1 MVLTEIEKK
10 ITKTV
15 EELSK
20 SVVIVRVNKPPVRLP
35 FGGVAPQRGE
45 GSGFILDSIGNIV
58 TNYHVIIG
66 ADEVDVVLNDGRTF
80 KGKVAGGDRQT
91 DVALIKIDGTN
102 LPAARLG
109 DSEKLKAGQYA
120 LAVGNALGMEGAPT
134 VSTGV
139 VSAFGRPL
147 PGADL
152 IFEGL
157 IQTDAAINP
166 GNSGGPLA
174 DLDGNVIGMNTAVIQ
189 FAQGVGFAIPIN
201 HIKWVIEQVL
211 EKGRVVRPILGVVV
225 ASNNPAIAARYN
237 LGVKD
242 GAVIANLVAG
252 GPAQKAGL
260 KEMDVI
266 QKIGQYDVRS
276 SKDLIVALTKLPIN
290 KETTIRAA
298 RAGKNMEVRLKLVEA
313 PQS

>member
-1 MVLTEIEKK
+1 MLTEIEKK

-20 SVVIVRVNKPPVRLP
+20 SVVIVRVNKPGIQLP
-35 FGGVAPQRGE
+35 FGGIAPQRGE

-58 TNYHVIIG
+58 TNYHVIAG
-66 ADEVDVVLNDGRTF
+66 AETVEVVLNDGRTF
-80 KGKVAGGDRQT
+80 SGKVVGGDRMT
-91 DVALIKIDGTN
+91 DVALIKIEGVN
-102 LPAARLG
+102 LPVAKLG
-109 DSEKLKAGQYA
+109 DSEKLKVGQYA

-174 DLDGNVIGMNTAVIQ
+174 DLDGNVIGMNTAVIP
-189 FAQGVGFAIPIN
+189 FAQGVGFALPIN
-201 HIKWVIEQVL
+201 HIKWVIEQIL
-211 EKGRVVRPILGVVV
+211 EKGKVVRPVMGVSVINLSPPLV
-225 ASNNPAIAARYN
+225 ARYN
-237 LGVKD
+237 LGVKE
-242 GAVIANLVAG
+242 GALVTETLRD
-252 GPAQKAGL
+252 GPAYKAGL
-260 KEMDVI
+260 RSMDVI
-266 QKIGQYDVRS
+266 QKIGTFDVRS
-276 SKDLIVALTKLPIN
+276 SKDLIVALSKFPVN
-290 KETTIRAA
+290 KEVKITVLRKGERI
-298 RAGKNMEVRLKLVEA
+298 ELPLKLVEA
-313 PQS
+313 KE